1 MTWAKELGAHVVGT
15 ETAYPR
21 LNWELRKQWKP
32 FMMDS
37 ILRGVEEAVRVDMPL
52 AIEPVCW
59 HPLENLETTMEVLEK
74 VGDAA
79 HLRIIFDASNLLKH
93 PEKTFQGAYWTQWLE
108 AVGDFVDV
116 MHIKDFSLDG
126 RKIYQP
132 EALGAGVMDYTA
144 ISRWLEKQKREIYL
158 LREEMNLPAWA
169 VGFRSF
175 QKALLSALCTPYAEL
190 RRLQEEN
197 RMTELMVMQ
206 ENLKMY
212 PLGEVWEEYCRRCQ
226 VAVDSQMFEEIEKYE
241 KDVLSVRK

>member
-1 MTWAKELGAHVVGT
+1 
-15 ETAYPR
+15 
-21 LNWELRKQWKP
+21 
-32 FMMDS
+32 
-37 ILRGVEEAVRVDMPL
+37 
-52 AIEPVCW
+52 
-59 HPLENLETTMEVLEK
+59 
-74 VGDAA
+74 
-79 HLRIIFDASNLLKH
+79 
-93 PEKTFQGAYWTQWLE
+93 
-108 AVGDFVDV
+108 
-116 MHIKDFSLDG
+116 
-126 RKIYQP
+126 
-132 EALGAGVMDYTA
+132 MDYTA